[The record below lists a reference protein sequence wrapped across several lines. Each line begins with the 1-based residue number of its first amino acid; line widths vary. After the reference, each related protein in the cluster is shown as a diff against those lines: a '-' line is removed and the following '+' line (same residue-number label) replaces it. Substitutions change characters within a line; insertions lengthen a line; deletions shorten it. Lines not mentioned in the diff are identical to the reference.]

1 MHNKRTKTMITIRAA
16 KHLLVLRS
24 PAASVNATLRYP
36 TNSYFYSRL
45 LSSPVTDGAPKPF
58 QDIPGPKGYPLIGT
72 ALDYRNDKYT
82 FHRVIEKRLAKF
94 GPIYREKMFPGLP
107 EQVVVFLPE
116 DVEAVFR
123 SDSEW
128 PNRPEGGEVTQ
139 KLLKDSGLTEIGI
152 ISS

>member
-1 MHNKRTKTMITIRAA
+1 M
-16 KHLLVLRS
+16 VLPP
-24 PAASVNATLRYP
+24 PAASFNVTLRYP
-36 TNSYFYSRL
+36 INSHFYPRL
-45 LSSPVTDGAPKPF
+45 LTSPATNVAPKPF
-58 QDIPGPKGYPLIGT
+58 QDIPGPRGYPLIGT

-128 PNRPEGGEVTQ
+128 PNRPEGGEVTLQ
-139 KLLKDSGLTEIGI
+139 LLKDSGLTKIGMAA
-152 ISS
+152 S